1 MIKSDNRL
9 FYKVLAAILAIL
21 ILWFSAAVFDHSRVF
36 EREKPPVFCIS
47 RRVNDEISIY
57 NGIGYSYTFT
67 TENGTTKRIDFEN
80 FLGANEYL
88 VNCG

>member
-9 FYKVLAAILAIL
+9 FYKIICTVFSII
-21 ILWFSAAVFDHSRVF
+21 ILWFCAAVFDHSRVF
-36 EREKPPVFCIS
+36 EKEKPPVFCIPHT
-47 RRVNDEISIY
+47 VNDKVEIY
-57 NGIGYSYTFT
+57 NGIGYSYTLT
-67 TENGTTKRIDFEN
+67 AENGEIQRIDFEN

>member
-1 MIKSDNRL
+1 MIKSDNKL
-9 FYKVLAAILAIL
+9 FYKIICTVFAII

-36 EREKPPVFCIS
+36 EGEKPPVFCIS
-47 RRVNDEISIY
+47 RRVNDEVKIY
-57 NGIGYSYTFT
+57 NGIGYSYTLT
-67 TENGTTKRIDFEN
+67 AENGKIQRVDFEN

>member
-1 MIKSDNRL
+1 MIRSDNKL
-9 FYKVLAAILAIL
+9 FYKVLSVILAI
-21 ILWFSAAVFDHSRVF
+21 ILFWFSAAVFDHSRVF

-57 NGIGYSYTFT
+57 NGIGYSYTLT
-67 TENGTTKRIDFEN
+67 SENGKFKRVDFEN

>member
-1 MIKSDNRL
+1 MIKSDNSL
-9 FYKVLAAILAIL
+9 FYKVLSAVFAILM
-21 ILWFSAAVFDHSRVF
+21 LWFSAAVFDHSLVF
-36 EREKPPVFCIS
+36 EKEKTPVFCLS
-47 RRVNDEISIY
+47 RKVTEEVEIY

>member
-9 FYKVLAAILAIL
+9 FYKIICTVFAII

-36 EREKPPVFCIS
+36 EEEKPPVFCVS
-47 RRVNDEISIY
+47 HRVNEEVEIY
-57 NGIGYSYTFT
+57 NGIGYSYTLT
-67 TENGTTKRIDFEN
+67 AENGKIRRVDFEN

>member
-9 FYKVLAAILAIL
+9 FYKIICSVFAII
-21 ILWFSAAVFDHSRVF
+21 ILWFSAAVFDHSLVF
-36 EREKPPVFCIS
+36 EKEKTPVFCLS
-47 RRVNDEISIY
+47 RKVTEEVEIY

>member
-1 MIKSDNRL
+1 MIKSDNKL
-9 FYKVLAAILAIL
+9 FYKIIFTVFAII

-36 EREKPPVFCIS
+36 EKEKPPVFCSS
-47 RRVNDEISIY
+47 RLVNDEISIY
-57 NGIGYSYTFT
+57 NGIGYSYTLT
-67 TENGTTKRIDFEN
+67 SENGKFKRVDFEN